1 MSAIGPNGHGQTVAS
16 SQLAVRRSKMVSLQ
30 SDYGKYLKGQ
40 QDDSVDAGAL
50 YRSITSNV
58 GLRELWALLDSP
70 RATSGLTA
78 RNVWQAA
85 AKGN

>member
-30 SDYGKYLKGQ
+30 SDYGKYLMGQ
-40 QDDSVDAGAL
+40 QDDSVD
-50 YRSITSNV
+50 YITSSV
-58 GLRELWALLDSP
+58 GLRELWAMLDSP

-78 RNVWQAA
+78 RNVWQVA